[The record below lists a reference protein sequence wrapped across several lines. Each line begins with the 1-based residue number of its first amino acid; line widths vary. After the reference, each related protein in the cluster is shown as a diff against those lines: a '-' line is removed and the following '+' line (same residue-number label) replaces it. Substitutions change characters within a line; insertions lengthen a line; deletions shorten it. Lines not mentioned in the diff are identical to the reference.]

1 MFVLRLCTSPVWSP
15 RVKETHDVLQ
25 PPKTLIIFWGRQSHI
40 HPYTIYLQLE
50 VRAKRRR
57 PLNGLHCGLTKSQQ
71 GQVTKLRQVSYLAGE
86 NDVVR
91 RKLGMYTHICIYNH
105 QYTYYISYITL
116 YRAAHLQCFLKFP
129 DHSERVKNPKMHFY
143 FVKNPR
149 RSFQL

>member
-1 MFVLRLCTSPVWSP
+1 MRLFDSRTSDRAGTESED
-15 RVKETHDVLQ
+15 KHLQ
-25 PPKTLIIFWGRQSHI
+25 TII
-40 HPYTIYLQLE
+40 
-50 VRAKRRR
+50 
-57 PLNGLHCGLTKSQQ
+57 PLKCC
-71 GQVTKLRQVSYLAGE
+71 
-86 NDVVR
+86 
-91 RKLGMYTHICIYNH
+91 LGMYTHICIYNH